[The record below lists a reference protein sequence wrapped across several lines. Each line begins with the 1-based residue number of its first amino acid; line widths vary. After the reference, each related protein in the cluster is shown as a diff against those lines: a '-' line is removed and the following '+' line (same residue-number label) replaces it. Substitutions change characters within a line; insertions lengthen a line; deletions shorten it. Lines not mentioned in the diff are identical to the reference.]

1 MSTDLDGALADPSY
15 EIHFD
20 GVTTAAR
27 ANIATHGDAEGA
39 MESPM
44 RRSRSFLHPLAAPAG
59 ERKEQDQPETVPQK
73 KKNAFFSVSSPTK
86 VSN

>member
-15 EIHFD
+15 QIYFD

-39 MESPM
+39 MESRSGEAGHFYTDWQRLPESASGLM
-44 RRSRSFLHPLAAPAG
+44 FPTSRHKRRHARPVA
-59 ERKEQDQPETVPQK
+59 R
-73 KKNAFFSVSSPTK
+73 
-86 VSN
+86 

>member
-15 EIHFD
+15 QIYFD

-39 MESPM
+39 MES
-44 RRSRSFLHPLAAPAG
+44 R
-59 ERKEQDQPETVPQK
+59 
-73 KKNAFFSVSSPTK
+73 
-86 VSN
+86 

>member
-15 EIHFD
+15 QIYFD

-39 MESPM
+39 MEFDAAKPVISTPIGSAC
-44 RRSRSFLHPLAAPAG
+44 RRA
-59 ERKEQDQPETVPQK
+59 QVD
-73 KKNAFFSVSSPTK
+73 
-86 VSN
+86 

>member
-15 EIHFD
+15 QIYFD

-39 MESPM
+39 ME
-44 RRSRSFLHPLAAPAG
+44 RRSRSFLHRLAAPAG
-59 ERKEQDQPETVPQK
+59 ERKWIDVPHVE
-73 KKNAFFSVSSPTK
+73 A
-86 VSN
+86 

>member
-15 EIHFD
+15 QIYFD

-39 MESPM
+39 MESRCGEAGHFYTDWQRLPESASGLM
-44 RRSRSFLHPLAAPAG
+44 FPTSRHKRRHAKPVAR
-59 ERKEQDQPETVPQK
+59 
-73 KKNAFFSVSSPTK
+73 
-86 VSN
+86 